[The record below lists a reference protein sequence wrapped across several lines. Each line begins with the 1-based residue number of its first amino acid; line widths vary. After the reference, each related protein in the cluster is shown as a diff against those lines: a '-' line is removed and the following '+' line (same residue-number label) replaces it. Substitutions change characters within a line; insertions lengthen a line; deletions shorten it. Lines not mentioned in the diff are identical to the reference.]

1 MTITDI
7 TIGINS
13 FRLANKGHKFLRYE
27 LEKEFKQYPNG
38 IALLQKLINT
48 NSIIRDKREYY
59 FSPTNILQEKIANL
73 MTQIKEYSNEKRKE
87 CYKRKRNSIN
97 TETELVFNEEVYCI
111 NYLLKKGYK
120 IYKP

>member
-1 MTITDI
+1 MTISDI
-7 TIGINS
+7 TIEINS
-13 FRLANKGHKFLRYE
+13 FRLASKGRRFLRYE

-38 IALLQKLINT
+38 LALLQKLINT

-73 MTQIKEYSNEKRKE
+73 MTQIKEYKNEKTKQ
-87 CYKRKRNSIN
+87 CYARKRNSTN
-97 TETELVFNEEVYCI
+97 TELVFNEESYCI